1 MIFEAIS
8 VFVHYGN
15 KRNLDDGLKSVH
27 MRLDQKA
34 FVDCSQI
41 QRLRQ
46 V

>member
-1 MIFEAIS
+1 MEAFT

-15 KRNLDDGLKSVH
+15 KRNLDDGLNSEH
-27 MRLDQKA
+27 TRLDQNA
-34 FVDCSQI
+34 LVDCSKI